1 VALLALLV
9 TSCTS
14 TGTGLDGKPLQMT
27 SASDGSVIADT
38 LQSAADQT
46 AVAEAAKA
54 SPAEEKKAEAKPG
67 ETKPAVVAEAANT
80 SPNCLTRRAAAD
92 PGSSP
97 RPPAD
102 EEHIA
107 FWHVRRQQARCT

>member
-1 VALLALLV
+1 MKFAHSTHRTTGRFLSGSVALLALLV

-46 AVAEAAKA
+46 AAAETTTPP
-54 SPAEEKKAEAKPG
+54 SSEEKKVEAKPG
-67 ETKPAVVAEAANT
+67 ETKPAT
-80 SPNCLTRRAAAD
+80 
-92 PGSSP
+92 
-97 RPPAD
+97 
-102 EEHIA
+102 
-107 FWHVRRQQARCT
+107 